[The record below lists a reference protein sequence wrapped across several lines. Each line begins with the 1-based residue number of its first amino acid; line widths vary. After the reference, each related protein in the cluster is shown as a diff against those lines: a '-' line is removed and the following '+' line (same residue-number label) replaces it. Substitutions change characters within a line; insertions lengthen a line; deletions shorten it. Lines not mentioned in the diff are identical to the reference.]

1 MKKILLILAILV
13 ILVLGAY
20 FIQKYSKGSILP
32 IGAGIPTVTIGN
44 YSFKVTVATSEK
56 DQEIGLSE
64 TNSLAINQ
72 GMIFLFQA
80 PGYYP
85 FWMKNMK
92 FPIDIIYIDSDTI
105 VTIINDAKAPKNSSE
120 SLTIY
125 TPTQPADKVLEIQ
138 SGLSGKYH
146 FQNGDKVKYENF
158 GN

>member
-32 IGAGIPTVTIGN
+32 IGAGISTVTIGN

-56 DQEIGLSE
+56 DQEVGLSE

-92 FPIDIIYIDSDTI
+92 FPIDIIYINGDEI
-105 VTIINDAKAPKNSSE
+105 VTIISNAQPPKNNAE
-120 SLTIY
+120 NLTVY
-125 TPTQPADKVLEIQ
+125 ASTRPADKVLEIQ
-138 SGLSGKYH
+138 AGLSDKYH
-146 FQNGDKVKYENF
+146 FKNGDKAKYENL